1 MDVVR
6 KAMAERKM
14 QDTMEMTGWPGNC
27 VMSLCCG
34 LSPVSSQ
41 ATPPRTHASQS
52 WYEGTALP
60 QPFLALVPQN
70 CS

>member
-41 ATPPRTHASQS
+41 ATRRTHASQS